1 MNDKIKVTSRE
12 GLLAFLVHM
21 LGFVPSESL
30 VFVTMA
36 GNKLGATLRVDI
48 PTNNGAAV
56 AAHVAGMLRNHKEA
70 TATIMAVYTDTPG
83 DHPHTEAVK
92 AVELELLAADMP
104 VMDALLVTSAGWRP
118 YFEAEAAV
126 SALASI
132 TDSATNAELIF
143 HGSNPDAGKPRNP
156 EFSGPLGNARSIAVL
171 AANLGDIDRD
181 DLSAPLMR
189 EARAAWTRALG
200 TTPEGKDACLLV
212 AYIQS
217 NMLRDRILADFYG
230 AADEDFAAAL
240 VGEMTTRPNWERAD
254 QAHELLLKLLPQTPD
269 MFRAPLFTAL
279 GFLAWYKG
287 QSTMANGYFQ
297 LALDSDRD
305 YRLAQLLVQVTE
317 LGILPKVATDPENG
331 YRQGL

>member
-1 MNDKIKVTSRE
+1 MNDKIKVTTRE

-30 VFVTMA
+30 MFVTMA

-48 PTNNGAAV
+48 PADNGAAI
-56 AAHVAGMLRNHKEA
+56 AAHVAGMLRNHTEA
-70 TATIMAVYTDTPG
+70 TATVMAVYTDTPG
-83 DHPHTEAVK
+83 DHPHAELIQ

-118 YFEAEAAV
+118 YFEADAAV

-156 EFSGPLGNARSIAVL
+156 EFSGALGNGRAIAAL
-171 AANLGDIDRD
+171 AANLGDIDPED
-181 DLSAPLMR
+181 MSAPLMR

-200 TTPEGKDACLLV
+200 TTPEGKDVCLLV
-212 AYIQS
+212 AYMQS
-217 NMLRDRILADFYG
+217 NMLRDRIMADFFST
-230 AADEDFAAAL
+230 ADEDFRAAL
-240 VGEMTTRPNWERAD
+240 VGELTTRPTWERAD

-269 MFRAPLFTAL
+269 TFRAPLFTSL
-279 GFLAWYKG
+279 GYLAWYKG
-287 QSTMANGYFQ
+287 QSTMAHGYFK

-305 YRLAQLLVQVTE
+305 YRLAELLVQVTE
-317 LGILPKVATDPENG
+317 LGILPKVVTDPENG
-331 YRQGL
+331 YRHGF